1 MKCVHCGGEFTADQL
16 QENQGACPHCGQPQ
30 QMEADPQPEETKE
43 PTSDPQ
49 EKPDKPE
56 TAAPHKRSSLPLIV
70 GAVVIILALAAVLWA
85 VLGTGGQQVTAE
97 QHNNPTVLTA
107 FSDDAIRFA
116 IGDEL
121 VAMYTNDA
129 EDETERQ
136 YIANGLSISTPY
148 IGSRNYVEL
157 ANGEVVY
164 LPMSFETSAE
174 MVGKLY
180 VHTADG
186 EEKVLDENA
195 SVIYAYSD
203 SAVYYNKLE
212 DDKLVQTRYM
222 DGELTPVSEI
232 AGQDNIVVTKASSDN
247 SLLQVIQL
255 DDDQNTVAGGYIY
268 NGTLHLLDT
277 QYNVYNISDQDV
289 FVVSSE
295 EETGLVTLYRVSDL
309 ETGELEQLGSAVSEA
324 LLYSDG
330 SMAFIADA
338 DLQANEYNPVGS
350 LYRYDPATKTA
361 EKWAD
366 NAVAILETTSQ
377 SDGWNENV
385 RQLATS
391 EMQSTNEERQTL
403 YPGQLHY
410 IDAQGSLRAVSP
422 DTATVGQSG
431 LEGFTIYEKFYSVN
445 GYEID
450 YDIDFTAANNTYI
463 YWGVEDQMYRYQLGS
478 MQQPQVVTLDSSL
491 AEQSTTAMQVGYL
504 ITGSGN
510 VLEESDSRLVLKNF
524 EDDSSFIILDN
535 VGTITLVGMD
545 NDGENVYFISEDN
558 SLYSKAVESRS
569 NPKRIASKVTAAV
582 STSDGLYFLQESEN
596 QPEPVIGESGEV
608 EEAETVTDLM
618 YLPHGESQPQLL
630 LENVTGISYYYFPQN

>member
-56 TAAPHKRSSLPLIV
+56 TAAPRKRSSLPLIV
-70 GAVVIILALAAVLWA
+70 GAVVIVLALAAVLWA

-180 VHTADG
+180 VRTADG

-203 SAVYYNKLE
+203 NAVYYNKLE

-232 AGQDNIVVTKASSDN
+232 AGQENIIVTKASDDN

-524 EDDSSFIILDN
+524 EDDSTFVILDN

-596 QPEPVIGESGEV
+596 QPEPVIGESGGV
-608 EEAETVTDLM
+608 EETETVTDLM

>member
-180 VHTADG
+180 VRTADG

-203 SAVYYNKLE
+203 NAVYYNKLE

-608 EEAETVTDLM
+608 EETETVTDLM

>member
-107 FSDDAIRFA
+107 FSDYAIRFA

-180 VHTADG
+180 VRTADG

-203 SAVYYNKLE
+203 NAVYYNKLE
-212 DDKLVQTRYM
+212 DSKLVQTRYM

-608 EEAETVTDLM
+608 EETETVTDLM

>member
-85 VLGTGGQQVTAE
+85 VLGTGGQQITAE

-180 VHTADG
+180 VRTADG

-195 SVIYAYSD
+195 NVIYAYSD
-203 SAVYYNKLE
+203 NAIYYNKLE

>member
-56 TAAPHKRSSLPLIV
+56 TAAPRKRSSLPLIV

-180 VHTADG
+180 VRTADG

-203 SAVYYNKLE
+203 NAVYYNKLE

-431 LEGFTIYEKFYSVN
+431 LEGFAIYEKFYSVN

-545 NDGENVYFISEDN
+545 NDGENVYFIS
-558 SLYSKAVESRS
+558 
-569 NPKRIASKVTAAV
+569 
-582 STSDGLYFLQESEN
+582 
-596 QPEPVIGESGEV
+596 
-608 EEAETVTDLM
+608 
-618 YLPHGESQPQLL
+618 
-630 LENVTGISYYYFPQN
+630 

>member
-180 VHTADG
+180 VRTADG

-195 SVIYAYSD
+195 NVIYAYSD
-203 SAVYYNKLE
+203 NAIYYNKLE

-524 EDDSSFIILDN
+524 EDDSSFVILDN

>member
-56 TAAPHKRSSLPLIV
+56 TAAPRKRSSLPLIV
-70 GAVVIILALAAVLWA
+70 GAVVIVLALAAVLWA

-180 VHTADG
+180 VRTADG

-309 ETGELEQLGSAVSEA
+309 GTGELEQLGSAVSEA

-524 EDDSSFIILDN
+524 EDDSTFIILDN

-608 EEAETVTDLM
+608 EKAETVTDLM

>member
-180 VHTADG
+180 VRTADG

-203 SAVYYNKLE
+203 NAVYYNKLE
-212 DDKLVQTRYM
+212 DSKLVQTRYM

-338 DLQANEYNPVGS
+338 DLQVNEYNPVGS

-608 EEAETVTDLM
+608 EKAETVTDLM

>member
-56 TAAPHKRSSLPLIV
+56 TAAPRKRSSLPLIV

-180 VHTADG
+180 VRTADG

-203 SAVYYNKLE
+203 NAVYYNKLE
-212 DDKLVQTRYM
+212 DSKLVQTRYM
-222 DGELTPVSEI
+222 DGGLTPVSEI

-295 EETGLVTLYRVSDL
+295 KETGLVTLHRVSDL

-524 EDDSSFIILDN
+524 EDDSTFIILDN

>member
-180 VHTADG
+180 VRTADG

-203 SAVYYNKLE
+203 NAVYYNKLE

-524 EDDSSFIILDN
+524 EDDSTFVILDN

-569 NPKRIASKVTAAV
+569 NPKHIASKVKEAV
-582 STSDGLYFLQESEN
+582 ATSDGLYFLQESEN

-608 EEAETVTDLM
+608 EETEPVTDLM

>member
-49 EKPDKPE
+49 EKPDRPE
-56 TAAPHKRSSLPLIV
+56 TAAPRKRSSLPLIV

-180 VHTADG
+180 VRTADG

-203 SAVYYNKLE
+203 NAVYYNKLE

-524 EDDSSFIILDN
+524 EDDSTFIILDN

-545 NDGENVYFISEDN
+545 NDSENVYFISEDN
-558 SLYSKAVESRS
+558 SLYSKATESRS

>member
-56 TAAPHKRSSLPLIV
+56 TAAPRKRSSLPLIV

-85 VLGTGGQQVTAE
+85 VLGTGGQQITAE

-129 EDETERQ
+129 KDETERQ

-180 VHTADG
+180 VRTADG

-203 SAVYYNKLE
+203 NAVYYNKLE

-608 EEAETVTDLM
+608 EKAETVTDLM

>member
-1 MKCVHCGGEFTADQL
+1 M
-16 QENQGACPHCGQPQ
+16 
-30 QMEADPQPEETKE
+30 
-43 PTSDPQ
+43 
-49 EKPDKPE
+49 
-56 TAAPHKRSSLPLIV
+56 
-70 GAVVIILALAAVLWA
+70 GAVVIVLALAAVLWA

-180 VHTADG
+180 VRTADG

-195 SVIYAYSD
+195 NVIYAYSD
-203 SAVYYNKLE
+203 NAVYYNKLE

-524 EDDSSFIILDN
+524 EDDSTFIILDN

-569 NPKRIASKVTAAV
+569 NPKHIASKVTAAV

-608 EEAETVTDLM
+608 EKAETVTDLM

>member
-180 VHTADG
+180 VRTADG

-212 DDKLVQTRYM
+212 DSKLVQTRYM

-608 EEAETVTDLM
+608 EKAATVTDLM

>member
-180 VHTADG
+180 VRTADG

-203 SAVYYNKLE
+203 NAVYYNKLE
-212 DDKLVQTRYM
+212 DSKLVQTRYM

-309 ETGELEQLGSAVSEA
+309 ETGELEQLGSAVSEV

-422 DTATVGQSG
+422 NTATVGQSG

-524 EDDSSFIILDN
+524 EDDSTFVILDN

>member
-16 QENQGACPHCGQPQ
+16 QENQGACPHCSQPQ

-56 TAAPHKRSSLPLIV
+56 TAAPRKRSSLPLIV

-85 VLGTGGQQVTAE
+85 VLGTSGQQVTAE

-180 VHTADG
+180 VRTADG

-203 SAVYYNKLE
+203 NAVYYNKLE
-212 DDKLVQTRYM
+212 DSKLVQIRYM

-277 QYNVYNISDQDV
+277 QYNVYNISDQDI

-350 LYRYDPATKTA
+350 LYRYNPATKTA

-524 EDDSSFIILDN
+524 EDDSTFIILDN

>member
-180 VHTADG
+180 VRTADG

-203 SAVYYNKLE
+203 NAVYYNKLE

-232 AGQDNIVVTKASSDN
+232 AGQDNIIVTKASDDN
-247 SLLQVIQL
+247 SLLQVVQL

-608 EEAETVTDLM
+608 EKAETVTDLM

>member
-180 VHTADG
+180 VRTADG

-203 SAVYYNKLE
+203 NAVYYNKLE
-212 DDKLVQTRYM
+212 DSKLVQTRYM

-491 AEQSTTAMQVGYL
+491 ADQSTTAMQVGYL

-510 VLEESDSRLVLKNF
+510 VLEESDSHLVLKNF
-524 EDDSSFIILDN
+524 EDDSTFVILDN

-608 EEAETVTDLM
+608 EKAETVTDLM

>member
-180 VHTADG
+180 VRTADG

-203 SAVYYNKLE
+203 NAVYYNKLE
-212 DDKLVQTRYM
+212 DSKLVQTRYM

-366 NAVAILETTSQ
+366 NAVTILETTSQ

-491 AEQSTTAMQVGYL
+491 ADQSTTAMQVGYL

-608 EEAETVTDLM
+608 EKAETVTDLM

>member
-180 VHTADG
+180 VRTADG

-195 SVIYAYSD
+195 NVIYAYSD
-203 SAVYYNKLE
+203 NAIYYNKLE

-524 EDDSSFIILDN
+524 EDDSTFVILDN

>member
-180 VHTADG
+180 VRTADG

-203 SAVYYNKLE
+203 NAVYYNKLE

-247 SLLQVIQL
+247 SLLQVVQL

-524 EDDSSFIILDN
+524 EDDSTFVILDN

-608 EEAETVTDLM
+608 EKAETVTDLM

>member
-129 EDETERQ
+129 KDETERQ

-180 VHTADG
+180 VRTADG

-203 SAVYYNKLE
+203 NAVYYNKLE

-232 AGQDNIVVTKASSDN
+232 AGQENIVVTKASSDN

>member
-30 QMEADPQPEETKE
+30 QIEADPQPEETKE

-56 TAAPHKRSSLPLIV
+56 TAAPRKRSSLPLIV

-180 VHTADG
+180 VRTADG

-203 SAVYYNKLE
+203 NAVYYNKLE

>member
-30 QMEADPQPEETKE
+30 QMEADSQPEETKE

-180 VHTADG
+180 VRTADG

-203 SAVYYNKLE
+203 NAVYYNKLE
-212 DDKLVQTRYM
+212 DSKLVQTRYM

-366 NAVAILETTSQ
+366 NAVAILETTPQ

-608 EEAETVTDLM
+608 EETETVTDLM

>member
-180 VHTADG
+180 VRTADG

-195 SVIYAYSD
+195 NVIYAYSD
-203 SAVYYNKLE
+203 NAIYYNKLE

-524 EDDSSFIILDN
+524 EDDSTFVILDN

-618 YLPHGESQPQLL
+618 YLPYGQSQPQKL
-630 LENVTGISYYYFPQN
+630 LENVTSISSYYFPQN

>member
-70 GAVVIILALAAVLWA
+70 GTVVIILALAAVLWA

-180 VHTADG
+180 VRTADG

-195 SVIYAYSD
+195 NVIYAYSD
-203 SAVYYNKLE
+203 NAIYYNKLE

-524 EDDSSFIILDN
+524 EDDSTFVILDN

-608 EEAETVTDLM
+608 EKAETVTDLM

>member
-56 TAAPHKRSSLPLIV
+56 TAAPRKRSSLPLIV

-85 VLGTGGQQVTAE
+85 VLGTSGQQVTAE

-180 VHTADG
+180 VRTADG

-203 SAVYYNKLE
+203 NAVYYNKLE

-232 AGQDNIVVTKASSDN
+232 AGQENIIVTKASDDN
-247 SLLQVIQL
+247 SLLQVVQL

-309 ETGELEQLGSAVSEA
+309 ETGELEQLGSEVSEA

-608 EEAETVTDLM
+608 EKAETVTDLM

>member
-70 GAVVIILALAAVLWA
+70 GAVVIVLALAAVLWA

-180 VHTADG
+180 VRTADG

-422 DTATVGQSG
+422 NTATVGQSG

-524 EDDSSFIILDN
+524 EDDSTFVILDN

-608 EEAETVTDLM
+608 EKAETVTDLM

>member
-203 SAVYYNKLE
+203 NAVYYNKLE
-212 DDKLVQTRYM
+212 DSKLVQTRYM

-403 YPGQLHY
+403 YLGQLHY

-491 AEQSTTAMQVGYL
+491 AEQSSTAMQVGYL

-524 EDDSSFIILDN
+524 EDDSTFVILDN

>member
-180 VHTADG
+180 VRTADG

-203 SAVYYNKLE
+203 NAVYYNKLE

-524 EDDSSFIILDN
+524 EDDSTFIILDN

-545 NDGENVYFISEDN
+545 NDGENVYFISGDN

>member
-180 VHTADG
+180 VRTADG

-203 SAVYYNKLE
+203 NAVYYNKLE

-232 AGQDNIVVTKASSDN
+232 AGQENIIVTKASDDN
-247 SLLQVIQL
+247 SLLQVVQL

-524 EDDSSFIILDN
+524 EDDSTFVILDN

-558 SLYSKAVESRS
+558 SLYSKATESRS
-569 NPKRIASKVTAAV
+569 NPKHIASKVKEAV
-582 STSDGLYFLQESEN
+582 ATSDGLYFLQESEN

>member
-129 EDETERQ
+129 KDETERQ

-180 VHTADG
+180 VRTADG

-203 SAVYYNKLE
+203 NAVYYNKLE

-232 AGQDNIVVTKASSDN
+232 AGQENIIVTKASDDN
-247 SLLQVIQL
+247 SLLQVVQL

-524 EDDSSFIILDN
+524 EDDSTFVILDN

>member
-180 VHTADG
+180 VRTADG

-203 SAVYYNKLE
+203 NAVYYNKLE

-524 EDDSSFIILDN
+524 EDDSTFIILDN
-535 VGTITLVGMD
+535 VGAITLVGMD

>member
-180 VHTADG
+180 VRTADG

-195 SVIYAYSD
+195 NVIYAYSD
-203 SAVYYNKLE
+203 NAIYYNKLE

-309 ETGELEQLGSAVSEA
+309 GTGELEQLGSAVSEA

-524 EDDSSFIILDN
+524 EDDSTFIILDN

-608 EEAETVTDLM
+608 EKAETVTDLM

>member
-56 TAAPHKRSSLPLIV
+56 TAAPRKRSSLPLIV

-180 VHTADG
+180 VRTADG

-203 SAVYYNKLE
+203 NAVYYNKLE

-524 EDDSSFIILDN
+524 EDDSTFVILDN

>member
-30 QMEADPQPEETKE
+30 QIEADPQPEETKE

-56 TAAPHKRSSLPLIV
+56 TAAPRKRSSLPLIV

-180 VHTADG
+180 VRTADG

-203 SAVYYNKLE
+203 NAVYYNKLE
-212 DDKLVQTRYM
+212 DSKLVQTRYM

-338 DLQANEYNPVGS
+338 DLQVNEYNPVGS

-524 EDDSSFIILDN
+524 EDDSTFVILDN

-608 EEAETVTDLM
+608 EETETVTDLM

>member
-180 VHTADG
+180 VRTADG

-203 SAVYYNKLE
+203 NAVYYNKLE
-212 DDKLVQTRYM
+212 DSKLVQTRYM

-403 YPGQLHY
+403 YLGQLHY

-491 AEQSTTAMQVGYL
+491 AEQSSTAMQVGYL

-524 EDDSSFIILDN
+524 EDDSTFVILDN

>member
-180 VHTADG
+180 VRTADG

-203 SAVYYNKLE
+203 NAVYYNKLE
-212 DDKLVQTRYM
+212 DSKLVQTRYM

-410 IDAQGSLRAVSP
+410 LDAQGSLRAVSP

-431 LEGFTIYEKFYSVN
+431 LQGFTIFENFYSVN
-445 GYEID
+445 GYEIN

-524 EDDSSFIILDN
+524 EDDSTFVILDN

-608 EEAETVTDLM
+608 EEAEMVTDLM

>member
-30 QMEADPQPEETKE
+30 QVEADPQPEETKE

-56 TAAPHKRSSLPLIV
+56 TAAPRKRSSLPLIV

-129 EDETERQ
+129 KDETERQ

-180 VHTADG
+180 VRTADG

-203 SAVYYNKLE
+203 NAIYYNKLE
-212 DDKLVQTRYM
+212 DSKLVQTRYM

-232 AGQDNIVVTKASSDN
+232 AGQENIIVTKASDDN

-338 DLQANEYNPVGS
+338 DLQANE
-350 LYRYDPATKTA
+350 
-361 EKWAD
+361 
-366 NAVAILETTSQ
+366 
-377 SDGWNENV
+377 
-385 RQLATS
+385 
-391 EMQSTNEERQTL
+391 
-403 YPGQLHY
+403 
-410 IDAQGSLRAVSP
+410 
-422 DTATVGQSG
+422 
-431 LEGFTIYEKFYSVN
+431 
-445 GYEID
+445 
-450 YDIDFTAANNTYI
+450 
-463 YWGVEDQMYRYQLGS
+463 
-478 MQQPQVVTLDSSL
+478 
-491 AEQSTTAMQVGYL
+491 
-504 ITGSGN
+504 
-510 VLEESDSRLVLKNF
+510 
-524 EDDSSFIILDN
+524 
-535 VGTITLVGMD
+535 
-545 NDGENVYFISEDN
+545 
-558 SLYSKAVESRS
+558 
-569 NPKRIASKVTAAV
+569 
-582 STSDGLYFLQESEN
+582 
-596 QPEPVIGESGEV
+596 
-608 EEAETVTDLM
+608 
-618 YLPHGESQPQLL
+618 
-630 LENVTGISYYYFPQN
+630 